1 MAFTI
6 KTKAVDVD
14 ESKVYQELL
23 CFSSNSQRDWPSV
36 EKVYVVSR
44 FCSFM
49 KSILLKKSQPSLYL
63 IIFLQINQHIV
74 RNRKFKNDCVCV
86 NAHAYIYRYTFMCA
100 KETCNQWN
108 KKSIRMR

>member
-36 EKVYVVSR
+36 EKVYS
-44 FCSFM
+44 SFHGFAVF
-49 KSILLKKSQPSLYL
+49 LKASLRKYQPSLYL
-63 IIFLQINQHIV
+63 TVFHESGKQYIV
-74 RNRKFKNDCVCV
+74 RNRKSRNDCVCV
-86 NAHAYIYRYTFMCA
+86 CIYVCEHVCVRAY
-100 KETCNQWN
+100 
-108 KKSIRMR
+108 KKDF